1 MYKLVIPSFKRHKTL
16 KEKTLNYLSQ
26 TNIPSKNI
34 FIYVANEEER
44 IIYKDY
50 LDSNTYA
57 DIVVGKRGIP
67 QQRNFIQKTHKIGE
81 HIFMLDD
88 DLKSISTKVN
98 NKKLMQIEDLDDFIN
113 HAFNM
118 CNRNKVRYFGTYPVD
133 NPFFMKNNISFDHVS
148 LQTKL

>member
-1 MYKLVIPSFKRHKTL
+1 MYKLIIPSFKRHKTL
-16 KEKTLNYLSQ
+16 KEKTLNYLLQ

-34 FIYVANEEER
+34 FIYVANEEEK

-67 QQRNFIQKTHKIGE
+67 QQRNYIQKTHKIGE

-98 NKKLMQIEDLDDFIN
+98 NKKLMQI
-113 HAFNM
+113 
-118 CNRNKVRYFGTYPVD
+118 
-133 NPFFMKNNISFDHVS
+133 
-148 LQTKL
+148 Q